1 MNLSINE
8 NKGLGKKRESSEISD
23 IDIKETGF

>member
-8 NKGLGKKRESSEISD
+8 NRGLGKKMESSEISD